1 MLRAVAD
8 ARSAQRRMR
17 SLARLNLE
25 LAKLE
30 GQQKATATGIAVA
43 LAGAAALVF
52 VYTLGFGFG
61 ALAAALDLVV
71 SLWAALLIVAG
82 ITLLIGAILVLMAV
96 RYARRA
102 WPPQPLQAIEEGER
116 TIETV
121 KNHA

>member
-1 MLRAVAD
+1 MLRALAD
-8 ARSAQRRMR
+8 ARAAQRRMR
-17 SLARLNLE
+17 ALARLNLE

-43 LAGAAALVF
+43 LAVAAVLVF
-52 VYTLGFGFG
+52 FYTLGFSF
-61 ALAAALDLVV
+61 AAVAAALDLVV

-82 ITLLIGAILVLMAV
+82 ITLTIAAILVLLAQ
-96 RYARRA
+96 RYARKA
-102 WPPQPLQAIEEGER
+102 WPPQPLQAIAEGEK

>member
-1 MLRAVAD
+1 MLRALAD
-8 ARSAQRRMR
+8 ARAAQRRMR

-25 LAKLE
+25 LAKRE
-30 GQQKATATGIAVA
+30 GQQKARATGIAA
-43 LAGAAALVF
+43 GLAIAGAVVF
-52 VYTLGFGFG
+52 VYTLGFSFA

-82 ITLLIGAILVLMAV
+82 ITLLLGAVLVFFAV
-96 RYARRA
+96 RFARQA

-121 KNHA
+121 RNHA

>member
-1 MLRAVAD
+1 
-8 ARSAQRRMR
+8 MR

-30 GQQKATATGIAVA
+30 GQQKARATGIAA
-43 LAGAAALVF
+43 GLAIAGAVVF
-52 VYTLGFGFG
+52 VYTLGFSFA

-82 ITLLIGAILVLMAV
+82 ITLLLGAVLVFFAV
-96 RYARRA
+96 RFARQA

>member
-1 MLRAVAD
+1 MLRAVAE
-8 ARSAQRRMR
+8 ARAAQRRMR

-30 GQQKATATGIAVA
+30 GQQKARATGIAA
-43 LAGAAALVF
+43 GLAIAGAVVF
-52 VYTLGFGFG
+52 VYTLGFSFA

-82 ITLLIGAILVLMAV
+82 ITLLLGAVLVFFAV
-96 RYARRA
+96 RFARQA

-121 KNHA
+121 RNHA

>member
-1 MLRAVAD
+1 MLRALAD
-8 ARSAQRRMR
+8 ARAAQRRMR

-30 GQQKATATGIAVA
+30 GQQKARATGIAA
-43 LAGAAALVF
+43 GLAIAGAVVF
-52 VYTLGFGFG
+52 VYTLGFSFA

-82 ITLLIGAILVLMAV
+82 ITLLLGAVLVFLAV
-96 RYARRA
+96 RFARQA

>member
-1 MLRAVAD
+1 MLRALAD
-8 ARSAQRRMR
+8 ARAAQRRMR

-30 GQQKATATGIAVA
+30 GQQKARATGIAA
-43 LAGAAALVF
+43 GLAIAGAVVF
-52 VYTLGFGFG
+52 VYTLGFSFA

-82 ITLLIGAILVLMAV
+82 ITLLLGAVLVFFAV
-96 RYARRA
+96 RFARQA

-121 KNHA
+121 RNHA

>member
-1 MLRAVAD
+1 MLRALAD
-8 ARSAQRRMR
+8 ARAAQRRMR

-30 GQQKATATGIAVA
+30 GQQKARATGIAA
-43 LAGAAALVF
+43 GLAIAGAVVF
-52 VYTLGFGFG
+52 VYTLGFSFA

-82 ITLLIGAILVLMAV
+82 ITLLLGAVLVFFAV
-96 RYARRA
+96 RFARQA

>member
-8 ARSAQRRMR
+8 IRVAQRRMR

-30 GQQKATATGIAVA
+30 GQQKARATGIAA
-43 LAGAAALVF
+43 GLAIAGAVVF
-52 VYTLGFGFG
+52 VYTLGFSFA

-82 ITLLIGAILVLMAV
+82 ITLLLGAVLVFFAV
-96 RYARRA
+96 RFARQA

-121 KNHA
+121 RNHA